1 MLKANSEL
9 REYLRAKQI
18 ALWEVA
24 EKIGVHENSVIRW
37 MRTELGGERR
47 LLIDKAIDEIV
58 RHRNLK

>member
-37 MRTELGGERR
+37 MRTELEGHRLERVMS
-47 LLIDKAIDEIV
+47 AIEKIMTEK
-58 RHRNLK
+58 RG